1 MPAETGPNGRR
12 VIVTGAA
19 GGIGRAII
27 AALAAADC
35 RVAACDADG
44 AGADAVAGTT
54 TSAEFDVRDRAAVR
68 QGVAGTVTALAGCDA
83 LAANAGVVDTI
94 HRAERFSEDDWRLD
108 LETNP
113 YGAFNVV
120 QATFEEL
127 VSAGDG
133 RVVLVS
139 SVGAE
144 RGIPG
149 PGRLRGR
156 RRPASSGWRE
166 RSRPEW
172 APRGALQRRDARDDR
187 HPEGPRTA
195 SFRASSPSGSRWLGS
210 GPSMS
215 SPGSSRSCSRPR
227 RRTSPT
233 PCCASTAASA
243 CHSAQSRDR
252 LRRAARRSGR
262 PKPSP
267 PRPISIARHVVKPTV
282 ACGCESPPAVW
293 S

>member
-44 AGADAVAGTT
+44 AGADAVAGAT

-68 QGVAGTVTALAGCDA
+68 QGVAGAVTALGGCDA
-83 LAANAGVVDTI
+83 VVANAGVVDTI

-108 LETNP
+108 LETNL

-127 VSAGDG
+127 ASAGDG
-133 RVVLVS
+133 RVVLIS

-144 RGIPG
+144 LGIPG
-149 PGRLRGR
+149 QVAYG
-156 RRPASSGWRE
+156 ASKAGLVGMARTLAA
-166 RSRPEW
+166 EW
-172 APRGALQRRDARDDR
+172 APRGVRCNVVMPGMIATPKVRAMPGELQNKLAERVPLARFGTVD
-187 HPEGPRTA
+187 ELAGVVT
-195 SFRASSPSGSRWLGS
+195 FLLSPAAAYITGAVLRVDGGLGLS
-210 GPSMS
+210 LGAI
-215 SPGSSRSCSRPR
+215 
-227 RRTSPT
+227 T
-233 PCCASTAASA
+233 
-243 CHSAQSRDR
+243 
-252 LRRAARRSGR
+252 
-262 PKPSP
+262 
-267 PRPISIARHVVKPTV
+267 
-282 ACGCESPPAVW
+282 
-293 S
+293 